1 MPPRFKR
8 IAGYDRHLLREGW
21 QLCAT
26 PPGTC
31 DGPEAIERAE
41 RKWFPAAAP
50 STVAQ
55 CLIREGAWSL
65 EPGQPRIDAADWWF
79 RVSFPRPPAEAGAW
93 ILGFDGLAGS
103 AQVWLNG
110 TPLLSSDNMFLAHE
124 CPLEGRLADDNELLI
139 RFRSLDELLKTKRA
153 RPRWRVPMLTA
164 QQLRWHRTTLLGRT
178 PGWSPPAPPVGPW
191 RAVWLEARSHV
202 SVRELV
208 LRTGVEENYGWV
220 EIRCA
225 AQGIG
230 ASAPASAELRVSR
243 GGQSW
248 ALKLT
253 ARTGAAEP
261 GVTSFSGRLTVPR
274 AQRWWPH
281 THGEPALYEAQLSLR
296 LPGSSTEVV
305 AELGHVGFRTL
316 MLDTREGNFALA
328 VNGVPVF
335 CRGACWTPTDPI
347 GLAVDPIALRESFTQ
362 LRAAGMNMLRV
373 GGMMVYES
381 DEFLDLC
388 DEQGILLWQDF
399 MFANMDY
406 PYEDAQFAASVEQEA
421 RQQLARLGARPA
433 LAILCG
439 NSEGEQQPAMSAAPR
454 ERWTAPLFHEF
465 LPRLARELCPDTPYW
480 PSSAHG
486 GAFPHQAS
494 SGSSSYYGV
503 GAYLRPLE
511 DARRAQVRFASEC
524 LAFANI
530 PDEEVLPART
540 PRDLGAEWD
549 FDDVRD
555 HYLAAL
561 FRLDPA
567 ALRGADVER
576 YLAVSRAVSGEVMAS
591 AFAEWRRQ
599 GSPCGGALV
608 WFWRDLWSCAGWGV
622 IDAQGNPKAAYRYLA
637 RTLQPVAIFMSDEGG
652 NGLTLHVANERAEA
666 LRAQV
671 ELTLYRRGEMRI
683 ELASRDVEAAPREV
697 LQIAA
702 TDLLDGWYDLNYAY
716 RFGPPSHDLVV
727 ARLLGADGAALGES
741 YFFPLGLPNA
751 TEADVGL
758 TAVATERTA
767 GEFDLV
773 VTTRRFAQ
781 SVRIEA
787 AGFMPDDDY
796 FHLAPGGTR
805 TIRLR
810 PARDSGASANGAAAP
825 GPRGSVR
832 ALNSTAAARIEVR

>member
-1 MPPRFKR
+1 
-8 IAGYDRHLLREGW
+8 
-21 QLCAT
+21 
-26 PPGTC
+26 
-31 DGPEAIERAE
+31 
-41 RKWFPAAAP
+41 
-50 STVAQ
+50 
-55 CLIREGAWSL
+55 
-65 EPGQPRIDAADWWF
+65 
-79 RVSFPRPPAEAGAW
+79 
-93 ILGFDGLAGS
+93 
-103 AQVWLNG
+103 
-110 TPLLSSDNMFLAHE
+110 
-124 CPLEGRLADDNELLI
+124 
-139 RFRSLDELLKTKRA
+139 
-153 RPRWRVPMLTA
+153 
-164 QQLRWHRTTLLGRT
+164 
-178 PGWSPPAPPVGPW
+178 
-191 RAVWLEARSHV
+191 
-202 SVRELV
+202 
-208 LRTGVEENYGWV
+208 
-220 EIRCA
+220 
-225 AQGIG
+225 
-230 ASAPASAELRVSR
+230 
-243 GGQSW
+243 
-248 ALKLT
+248 
-253 ARTGAAEP
+253 
-261 GVTSFSGRLTVPR
+261 
-274 AQRWWPH
+274 
-281 THGEPALYEAQLSLR
+281 
-296 LPGSSTEVV
+296 
-305 AELGHVGFRTL
+305 
-316 MLDTREGNFALA
+316 
-328 VNGVPVF
+328 
-335 CRGACWTPTDPI
+335 
-347 GLAVDPIALRESFTQ
+347 
-362 LRAAGMNMLRV
+362 MLRV

-406 PYEDAQFAASVEQEA
+406 PYEDAEFAASVEQEA

-454 ERWTAPLFHEF
+454 ERWTAPLFHEL
-465 LPRLARELCPDTPYW
+465 LPRLARELCPDTRYW

-530 PDEEVLPART
+530 PDEEVLRART

-555 HYLAAL
+555 HYLASL

-567 ALRGADVER
+567 ALRGADEER

-608 WFWRDLWSCAGWGV
+608 WFWRDPWSCAGWGV

-666 LRAQV
+666 LRAQI

-683 ELASRDVEAAPREV
+683 EQATHDVEAAPREV

-727 ARLLGADGAALGES
+727 ARLLAADGAALGES

-758 TAVATERTA
+758 TAVVTARTA

-810 PARDSGASANGAAAP
+810 PARDSGAPAGDAATP

>member
-1 MPPRFKR
+1 MPPRLKR
-8 IAGYDRHLLREGW
+8 IAGHDRHLFETGW
-21 QLCAT
+21 QLCST

-31 DGPEAIERAE
+31 DGPEALQAADP
-41 RKWFPAAAP
+41 KWLPATAP
-50 STVAQ
+50 GTVAQ
-55 CLIREGAWSL
+55 CLIRAGAWSL

-79 RVSFPRPPAEAGAW
+79 RVRFPRPPAKDGAW
-93 ILGFDGLAGS
+93 VLGFDGLASS
-103 AQVWLNG
+103 AQAWLNG
-110 TPLLSSDNMFLAHE
+110 APILTSDNMFLTHE
-124 CPLEGRLADDNELLI
+124 CPLDGRLADDNELLI
-139 RFRSLDELLKTKRA
+139 HFRSLDELLKAKRA
-153 RPRWRVPMLTA
+153 RPRWRVPMLAA

-191 RAVWLEARSHV
+191 RAVWLEARSHLDIP
-202 SVRELV
+202 ELV

-220 EIRCA
+220 EVRCA
-225 AQGIG
+225 ARGIS
-230 ASAPASAELRVSR
+230 ASAPASAELRVGR

-253 ARTGAAEP
+253 ARTGGTES
-261 GVTSFSGRLTVPR
+261 GVTRFSGRLTVPR
-274 AQRWWPH
+274 VERWWPH
-281 THGEPALYEAQLSLR
+281 THGEPALYDAQLSFR
-296 LPGSSTEVV
+296 LPGSSDEIV
-305 AELGHVGFRTL
+305 APLGRVGFRTL
-316 MLDTREGNFALA
+316 TLDTREGNFALA

-347 GLAVDPIALRESFTQ
+347 GFTVDRQALRESFAQ
-362 LRAAGMNMLRV
+362 LRDAGMNMLRV

-388 DEQGILLWQDF
+388 DEQGVLLWQDF

-406 PYEDAQFAASVEQEA
+406 PHEDPVFSASVDLEA

-433 LAILCG
+433 LAVLCG

-454 ERWTAPLFHEF
+454 ERWMAPLFHEF

-494 SGSSSYYGV
+494 SGTSSYYGV

-530 PDEEVLPART
+530 PDGNWSART

-555 HYLAAL
+555 HYLRAL
-561 FRLDPA
+561 FQLDPA
-567 ALRGADVER
+567 ALRGTDPQR
-576 YLAVSRAVSGEVMAS
+576 YLSMSRAVSGEVMTS

-637 RTLQPVAIFMSDEGG
+637 RALQPVAIFTSDEGG
-652 NGLTLHVANERAEA
+652 NGLSLHVANERAEPLHA
-666 LRAQV
+666 RV
-671 ELTLYRRGEMRI
+671 ELTLYRRGELRV
-683 ELASRDVEAAPREV
+683 EHASRDIEVAARAV

-702 TDLLDGWYDLNYAY
+702 TDLFDGWYDLNYAY

-727 ARLLGADGAALGES
+727 ARLLGAQGATLGES
-741 YFFPLGLPNA
+741 YFFPLGLPNTA
-751 TEADVGL
+751 EADLGL
-758 TAVATERTA
+758 TAVASGRV
-767 GEFDLV
+767 GGNFDLT

-781 SVRIEA
+781 CVCIGTPGFLA
-787 AGFMPDDDY
+787 ADDY
-796 FHLAPGGTR
+796 FHLAPGATR
-805 TIRLR
+805 VIALR
-810 PARDSGASANGAAAP
+810 PAHPAALAAP
-825 GPRGSVR
+825 RGTVR
-832 ALNSTAAARIEVR
+832 ALNSTTAIPIDVT